1 MKNFLDPKT
10 NPLKILLVHNRYLIS
25 GGERQ
30 VFEAELQLL
39 RDHGDLV
46 ETYIEDNRRVS
57 TLGKVRTASRTI
69 WSSETYRSI
78 RKILANGNFDI
89 VHVHNF
95 FPLISPSIFY
105 AARAGRIPVV
115 QTLHNFRLLCIN
127 GFLFRDGA
135 VCEDCV
141 GRWVAW
147 PGIYHACYRDSHG
160 GSLTVAAM
168 LSFHRAIK
176 TWDRM
181 IDTYIALTE
190 FSRQKFIEGGLPGD
204 KIRVKPNFITKDTGQ
219 GNGQGDFAL
228 FVGRLSE
235 EKGIATMLAAWRL
248 LEDPIPLKIVGDGPL
263 LDEVISATTSLSTV
277 EYLGL
282 LENDQVLRLMQEA
295 IFLVFPS
302 LWYENFPMTVVE
314 AFATGLP
321 VLASDLGNTANLI
334 QPGQTGFHFKP
345 GDAADLANKASWLVT
360 NLDVLQQ
367 MRSKVRMAYDGQF
380 TASSNYRLLRSIYD
394 STLDKSKNGTE
405 EIENNKQRRS

>member
-1 MKNFLDPKT
+1 MNALFRSMKDFVAQKT
-10 NPLKILLVHNRYLIS
+10 NPLRILLVHNRYLIR

-57 TLGKVRTASRTI
+57 TLGKARTASRTI
-69 WSSETYRSI
+69 WSSETYQSL
-78 RKILANGNFDI
+78 RKKLAGGSFDI

-105 AARAGRIPVV
+105 AARAERIPIV

-127 GFLFRDGA
+127 GFLFRDNA

-141 GRWVAW
+141 GRWLPW
-147 PGIYHACYRDSHG
+147 PGVYHACYRDSHG

-181 IDTYIALTE
+181 VDTYIALTD

-204 KIRVKPNFITKDTGQ
+204 KIKVKPNFITKDPDQGHGQ
-219 GNGQGDFAL
+219 GGFAL
-228 FVGRLSE
+228 FVGRLSS
-235 EKGIATMLAAWRL
+235 EKGIETMLAAWRL
-248 LEDPIPLKIVGDGPL
+248 LEEPIPLKIVGDGPL
-263 LDEVISATTSLSTV
+263 RDEVISAAATLSTV
-277 EYLGL
+277 EYLGIL
-282 LENDQVLRLMQEA
+282 DNDQVLSLMQQA
-295 IFLVFPS
+295 LFLVFPS
-302 LWYENFPMTVVE
+302 LWYENFPMTIVE

-321 VLASDLGNTANLI
+321 VLASNLGNTAKLVRS
-334 QPGQTGFHFKP
+334 GQTGIHFAP
-345 GDAADLANKASWLVT
+345 GDAADMANKALWLV
-360 NLDVLQQ
+360 NNFDILQQ
-367 MRSKVRMAYDGQF
+367 MRSKVRMTYEGQF
-380 TASSNYRLLRSIYD
+380 TPSSNYQLLRDIYD
-394 STLDKSKNGTE
+394 STLDKYKNGT
-405 EIENNKQRRS
+405 